1 MNSIDSLWIL
11 FKSQPRAV
19 RKMFTERVLMD
30 DIQAEQTRRRLVV
43 KQSLEEALKELK
55 EAEDS
60 GMELPDAKSLFNSL
74 QPSFG

>member
-1 MNSIDSLWIL
+1 MPLSVPNEMSSIDALWIL
-11 FKSQPRAV
+11 FKSQLRAV

-60 GMELPDAKSLFNSL
+60 GMELPDAKSLF
-74 QPSFG
+74 